1 MTTLSASPSVF
12 PLRTDWSGELLV
24 PTPDGLYHRM
34 SVVAIRS
41 ADGAS
46 SWQYVGTVAN
56 ASQYPPPAFGPD
68 ENVRHLT
75 SLPEIRVASR
85 SCFAF

>member
-1 MTTLSASPSVF
+1 MTLSASSQRD
-12 PLRTDWSGELLV
+12 PLRTDWSGEPLV

-56 ASQYPPPAFGPD
+56 ASQYPTSAFGPD
-68 ENVRHLT
+68 ENVRHLVI
-75 SLPEIRVASR
+75 LRYM
-85 SCFAF
+85 

>member
-1 MTTLSASPSVF
+1 M
-12 PLRTDWSGELLV
+12 

-56 ASQYPPPAFGPD
+56 ASQYPTSAFGPD

-75 SLPEIRVASR
+75 GLPEIRVASR

>member
-1 MTTLSASPSVF
+1 MPDGSLLATVGLY
-12 PLRTDWSGELLV
+12 WSGEPLV

-56 ASQYPPPAFGPD
+56 ASQYPTSAFGPD
-68 ENVRHLT
+68 ENVRHLVI
-75 SLPEIRVASR
+75 LRWLAR
-85 SCFAF
+85 S

>member
-1 MTTLSASPSVF
+1 MTLSASSQRF
-12 PLRTDWSGELLV
+12 PLLTDWSGEPLV

-56 ASQYPPPAFGPD
+56 ASQYPTSAFGPD
-68 ENVRHLT
+68 ENVRHLVI
-75 SLPEIRVASR
+75 LR
-85 SCFAF
+85 